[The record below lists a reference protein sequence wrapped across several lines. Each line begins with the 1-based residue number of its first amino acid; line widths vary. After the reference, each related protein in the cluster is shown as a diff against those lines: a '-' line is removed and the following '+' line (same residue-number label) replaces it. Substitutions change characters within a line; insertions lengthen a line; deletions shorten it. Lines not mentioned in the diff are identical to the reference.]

1 MGDESGLP
9 EQWRSF
15 TEYDFQTIV
24 RNLDKYNHG
33 MINWKLLATYIC
45 LLMTPIPTDKEG
57 DTYQHDLVT
66 ICGKEGF
73 IDEATFLTV
82 KAWFDKS
89 EHSED
94 RDYSIPFTR
103 VKYIKELLFRI
114 NKEEK
119 GGLVKVNVKKLLS
132 ILRAKEVTMFKKNVK
147 LYSDIMLTPIEK

>member
-1 MGDESGLP
+1 MGTGPSIPNKLIVDLLVRKHENSKSMGDESGLP

-15 TEYDFQTIV
+15 TEYDFQTII

-33 MINWKLLATYIC
+33 VINWKLLATYIC
-45 LLMTPIPTDKEG
+45 LLMTPIPSDKEG
-57 DTYQHDLVT
+57 DTYQHDLVS

-73 IDEATFLTV
+73 IDEASFLTV

-103 VKYIKELLFRI
+103 VKYIK
-114 NKEEK
+114 
-119 GGLVKVNVKKLLS
+119 
-132 ILRAKEVTMFKKNVK
+132 
-147 LYSDIMLTPIEK
+147 